1 MSDRDAQ
8 QPEDPRHQELVEW
21 LQEQK
26 YPAAEIEKIL
36 AKVAEY
42 DSQTLHE
49 SIFDSIEGGDFSID
63 GIIKEALGD

>member
-1 MSDRDAQ
+1 MPDSNS
-8 QPEDPRHQELVEW
+8 PKSEDPRHQELVQW

-26 YPAAEIEKIL
+26 YSAIEIEKIL

-49 SIFDSIEGGDFSID
+49 SIFDSIEGGDFSIET
-63 GIIKEALGD
+63 IVKEALK